1 MAAWQAAPNLG
12 RFALA
17 VPRAAA
23 IMRRFRPDVVLVGG
37 GYVCAPVAVAA
48 WSLRIPLLTL
58 CVDVVPGW
66 AVRLAARLSTA
77 TATAFPQSV
86 ALLPG
91 ARVTGY
97 PVRDAFLHADRA
109 AARRR
114 LGFGADENVV
124 VAFGGSLGARSI
136 NTAVAGALE
145 QLLPVTHVVHVTG
158 RTAGSGQPLAESL
171 TGRYHPYEYLD
182 ASAMADALVAADLA
196 ICRAGAS
203 TMAELP
209 VVGTPAI
216 LIPGEFSAQEG
227 NARTLADHGAATVIR
242 DRELTPALL
251 ARETLALLQDKRR
264 LAAMAA
270 ACRAL
275 AHRDAA
281 AQVAAIVCEI
291 SRQPAEG
298 RGQ

>member
-1 MAAWQAAPNLG
+1 
-12 RFALA
+12 
-17 VPRAAA
+17 
-23 IMRRFRPDVVLVGG
+23 
-37 GYVCAPVAVAA
+37 
-48 WSLRIPLLTL
+48 
-58 CVDVVPGW
+58 
-66 AVRLAARLSTA
+66 VRLAARLSTA

-97 PVRDAFLHADRA
+97 PVRDEFLHVDRA
-109 AARRR
+109 TARRR
-114 LGFGADENVV
+114 LGFGPDENVV

-145 QLLPVTHVVHVTG
+145 QLLPVAHVIHVTG
-158 RTAGSGQPLAESL
+158 REALSNGLKADKLTADGFI
-171 TGRYHPYEYLD
+171 GRYHPYQYLD
-182 ASAMADALVAADLA
+182 AAAMADALVAADLA

-227 NARTLADHGAATVIR
+227 NARALADHGAATVIR
-242 DRELTPALL
+242 DRELTSALL

-264 LAAMAA
+264 LAVMAA

-281 AQVAAIVCEI
+281 AQVAAIICEI
-291 SRQPAEG
+291 SGQRAEG
-298 RGQ
+298 GRQ